1 MIYHDICS
9 IYVFYIIS
17 DDLPSCKSA
26 PIPEKHRKYY
36 TSYVSNWQPLS
47 MNALIEYK
55 KKMETEGDG
64 DFNQGRAKMWKTKI
78 EA

>member
-1 MIYHDICS
+1 MYYLNKIM
-9 IYVFYIIS
+9 
-17 DDLPSCKSA
+17 
-26 PIPEKHRKYY
+26 RTKY
-36 TSYVSNWQPLS
+36 
-47 MNALIEYK
+47 LIEYK

>member
-1 MIYHDICS
+1 
-9 IYVFYIIS
+9 
-17 DDLPSCKSA
+17 
-26 PIPEKHRKYY
+26 
-36 TSYVSNWQPLS
+36 